1 MEGIE
6 MLSVK
11 DVTTFIQGKK
21 IIHDISLDIK
31 PGEIVGLIGPNGT
44 GKTTFMKTV
53 LGLTK
58 FTGSISIDKQRIT
71 ENNHQALKK
80 VGALIE
86 HPAIYP
92 FLTGRQNLLLYSESN
107 KDLEEIIST
116 LKMENFIDKKSKNYS
131 LGMKQKLGIG
141 IALLN
146 NPELVILDEPMNGL
160 DIEST
165 IMIRDVIRK
174 YANQGCM
181 FLISS
186 HILGEL
192 QKVMTQVVL
201 LRSGKVILNRSMDL
215 LNQDSSKKYY
225 VQVDKKNL
233 IENLLSRNNIDYQWV
248 DNCLEID
255 SQDVKLMQ
263 DLIFQNGFYLNR
275 LEPEKLNLE
284 EKVIRILSD
293 KEGSNNEE

>member
-1 MEGIE
+1 
-6 MLSVK
+6 MLSIK
-11 DVTTFIQGKK
+11 NVTTFIEGKK
-21 IIHDISLDIK
+21 IIHDVSLNIS
-31 PGEIVGLIGPNGT
+31 PGEIVGLIGPNGA
-44 GKTTFMKTV
+44 GKTTFMKTI

-58 FTGSISIDKQRIT
+58 FTGDISIDEQNVT
-71 ENNHQALKK
+71 EDNHRALRK

-107 KDLEEIIST
+107 NGLEKIVST
-116 LKMENFIDKKSKNYS
+116 LKMRNFIDKKSKGYS

-174 YANQGCM
+174 YAEQGCM

-201 LRSGKVILNRSMDL
+201 LRSGKVILNRSMAS
-215 LNQDSSKKYY
+215 LNQDSGKKYFI
-225 VQVDKKNL
+225 QVDKRDL
-233 IENLLSRNNIDYQWV
+233 IEDLLNHNNIQNQRVGEY
-248 DNCLEID
+248 LEID
-255 SQDVKLMQ
+255 AQNIDLMQ
-263 DLIFQNGFYLNR
+263 NLVFQNGLYLTR

-284 EKVIRILSD
+284 EKIVRILSD
-293 KEGSNNEE
+293 KEGSNNEK

>member
-1 MEGIE
+1 
-6 MLSVK
+6 MLSIK
-11 DVTTFIQGKK
+11 GVTTFIEGKK
-21 IIHDISLDIK
+21 IIHDISLNIK
-31 PGEIVGLIGPNGT
+31 PGEIVGLIGPNGA
-44 GKTTFMKTV
+44 GKTTFMKTI

-58 FTGSISIDKQRIT
+58 FTGYISIDKQNVT

-92 FLTGRQNLLLYSESN
+92 FLTGRQNLLLYSKSN
-107 KDLEEIIST
+107 GNLKEIIRT
-116 LKMENFIDKKSKNYS
+116 LKMENFIDKKSKDYS

-146 NPELVILDEPMNGL
+146 DPELVILDEPMNGL

-174 YANQGCM
+174 YADQGCM

-201 LRSGKVILNRSMDL
+201 LQSGKVILNRSMDS
-215 LNQDSSKKYY
+215 LNQDSSKKYF
-225 VQVDKKNL
+225 VQVDKENL
-233 IENLLSRNNIDYQWV
+233 IEDLLNHNNIQNQRVGDQ
-248 DNCLEID
+248 LEID
-255 SQDVKLMQ
+255 AQNVDLMQ
-263 DLIFQNGFYLNR
+263 NLVFQNGLYLTR

>member
-1 MEGIE
+1 